1 MPEEKANLSKQ
12 PAPEKKPDAAK
23 LPNAPPKTEKPPD
36 NTDSMKPASAAESRK
51 PEDKTGA
58 VKPPPAEVKKADASG
73 KDSRKDTVPTGDVK
87 KPEASV
93 KSPPAPAEAKKPDA
107 PANTPGKVS
116 GKDTAPVSSAEKPG
130 AAAKPPEKPAAKVI
144 PEDSPKKPDGKTDAV
159 IPPASAEAKKPDA
172 PANAPGKVSSKDTAP
187 VSGAETPGMTAK
199 PLEKPA
205 EKVIPENGPKKPDGK
220 TGATIPPAPA
230 EAKKTDAPANT
241 PGKVSGKDTAPV
253 SSAEKP
259 GMTAKPPEKPAEKV
273 IPENAPKK
281 PEGKTGAAIPPASAE
296 AKKPDAPASIPGK
309 DTAPVSSAE
318 KPGAAIKPPAKAADE
333 KKPPLNKPVT
343 PPAQKA
349 EPSAKIMLGG
359 KLHDPITPPKA
370 ADPPKESGEQKGVRV
385 TQIFEDRLDY
395 PDEKALNSLPI
406 PKEGEGFSMR
416 LHPAYF
422 YQFLDHPFSVN
433 REVKDYIELYESI
446 RDNGI
451 NEPVKAR
458 PREKGGLELISGH
471 RRHDI
476 ASRLNYPV
484 PVIIA
489 QVDDDTARVEVVD
502 GNLHRMDIPTSEL
515 ARAAKMKMEALAR
528 KAGRRSKMEQLTSP
542 EPKKRTDQIV
552 AEDMG
557 ISRNQVNRLVK
568 INDLVPELKQ
578 QVDDKKLPFNTA
590 VELAYLKPDEQT
602 KVVDVMKK
610 EQIVPSMAQATA
622 LKEASRHADTMQKN
636 LPSLAPAH
644 KVDENKITS
653 IIKPKKAPE
662 LKVTFTGAELKDF
675 FPGEMPSVAEV
686 KRVVF
691 DALKIREEAYKRQA
705 KRQAA
710 KDAIKSPE
718 H

>member
-1 MPEEKANLSKQ
+1 MPEKTVNPSKQ
-12 PAPEKKPDAAK
+12 PEPEKKSDAAK
-23 LPNAPPKTEKPPD
+23 LPNAPPKQEKPPD
-36 NTDSMKPASAAESRK
+36 QA
-51 PEDKTGA
+51 A
-58 VKPPPAEVKKADASG
+58 VKTTA
-73 KDSRKDTVPTGDVK
+73 
-87 KPEASV
+87 
-93 KSPPAPAEAKKPDA
+93 PAPAAPEKAAEKPTPAQPKAAEHKSPLPTEKQKTAPVPAKLPEKVPDAQKRESKAPAKSPMPETAAAPKPSALAVPTDKGAAANTAPKLDEKKPDA
-107 PANTPGKVS
+107 K
-116 GKDTAPVSSAEKPG
+116 
-130 AAAKPPEKPAAKVI
+130 AAAAPIPDVKKSELPPKQ
-144 PEDSPKKPDGKTDAV
+144 T
-159 IPPASAEAKKPDA
+159 
-172 PANAPGKVSSKDTAP
+172 
-187 VSGAETPGMTAK
+187 
-199 PLEKPA
+199 
-205 EKVIPENGPKKPDGK
+205 
-220 TGATIPPAPA
+220 
-230 EAKKTDAPANT
+230 
-241 PGKVSGKDTAPV
+241 
-253 SSAEKP
+253 
-259 GMTAKPPEKPAEKV
+259 
-273 IPENAPKK
+273 
-281 PEGKTGAAIPPASAE
+281 
-296 AKKPDAPASIPGK
+296 
-309 DTAPVSSAE
+309 
-318 KPGAAIKPPAKAADE
+318 
-333 KKPPLNKPVT
+333 LNKPVSQ
-343 PPAQKA
+343 PAQKA

-359 KLHDPITPPKA
+359 KPHDPITPPKA
-370 ADPPKESGEQKGVRV
+370 ADPLHEPGESKGVRV

-395 PDEKALNSLPI
+395 PDEKALNNLPI

-422 YQFLDHPFSVN
+422 YQFLDHPFTVN

-476 ASRLNYPV
+476 AKRLNYPV

-528 KAGRRSKMEQLTSP
+528 KAGRRSKMEILTNP
-542 EPKKRTDQIV
+542 EPQKRTDQIV
-552 AEDMG
+552 ADEMG

-590 VELAYLKPDEQT
+590 VELAYMKPDEQD
-602 KVVDVMKK
+602 KVVEVMKK

-622 LKEASRHADTMQKN
+622 LKEASRHAETMQKN

-644 KVDENKITS
+644 KVDENKIAS
-653 IIKPKKAPE
+653 IIKPKKEPE
-662 LKVTFTGAELKDF
+662 LKVTFTGAELKAF
-675 FPGEMPSVAEV
+675 FPNETPSVAEV

-691 DALKIREEAYKRQA
+691 DALRIREEAYKRQA
-705 KRQAA
+705 KKQAA

>member
-36 NTDSMKPASAAESRK
+36 KTDSMKPASAAESRK
-51 PEDKTGA
+51 PEDKTSA
-58 VKPPPAEVKKADASG
+58 VKSPSAPAEAKKPDTPANDPGKVSGKDTTPMSSAEKPSMTAKPPERPAEKVIPENGPQKPEGKTGATIPPASTKVKKPDAPANAPGKVSGKDTAPVSSAEKPSAAAKPPEKPAEKLIPENGSQKPEEKTSAATPPASAEVKKPDTPANTPGKVSG
-73 KDSRKDTVPTGDVK
+73 KDTISVSGAEKPDTAAKPPEKPAEKVIPENGPK
-87 KPEASV
+87 KPEGKNGAAI
-93 KSPPAPAEAKKPDA
+93 PPAATEAKKPDA
-107 PANTPGKVS
+107 PANAPGKVS

-130 AAAKPPEKPAAKVI
+130 AAINPP
-144 PEDSPKKPDGKTDAV
+144 T
-159 IPPASAEAKKPDA
+159 
-172 PANAPGKVSSKDTAP
+172 
-187 VSGAETPGMTAK
+187 
-199 PLEKPA
+199 
-205 EKVIPENGPKKPDGK
+205 
-220 TGATIPPAPA
+220 
-230 EAKKTDAPANT
+230 
-241 PGKVSGKDTAPV
+241 
-253 SSAEKP
+253 
-259 GMTAKPPEKPAEKV
+259 
-273 IPENAPKK
+273 
-281 PEGKTGAAIPPASAE
+281 
-296 AKKPDAPASIPGK
+296 
-309 DTAPVSSAE
+309 
-318 KPGAAIKPPAKAADE
+318 KAADE
-333 KKPPLNKPVT
+333 KTPTLNKPVS
-343 PPAQKA
+343 PPAQKM

-370 ADPPKESGEQKGVRV
+370 ADPPKGLGEQKGVRV

>member
-36 NTDSMKPASAAESRK
+36 KTDSMKPASAAESRK
-51 PEDKTGA
+51 PEDKTSA
-58 VKPPPAEVKKADASG
+58 
-73 KDSRKDTVPTGDVK
+73 
-87 KPEASV
+87 V
-93 KSPPAPAEAKKPDA
+93 KSPSAPAEAKKPDTPA
-107 PANTPGKVS
+107 NDPGKVSGKDTTPVSSAEKPSMRAKPPERPAEKVIPENGPQKPEGKTGATIPPASTEVKKPDTPANTPGKVS
-116 GKDTAPVSSAEKPG
+116 GKDTAPVSSAEKPS
-130 AAAKPPEKPAAKVI
+130 AAAKPPEKPAEKLI
-144 PEDSPKKPDGKTDAV
+144 PENGSQKPEEKTSAAT
-159 IPPASAEAKKPDA
+159 PPASAEVKKPD
-172 PANAPGKVSSKDTAP
+172 T
-187 VSGAETPGMTAK
+187 
-199 PLEKPA
+199 
-205 EKVIPENGPKKPDGK
+205 
-220 TGATIPPAPA
+220 
-230 EAKKTDAPANT
+230 PANT
-241 PGKVSGKDTAPV
+241 PGKVSGKDTISV
-253 SSAEKP
+253 SGAEKP
-259 GMTAKPPEKPAEKV
+259 DTAVKPPEKPAEKV
-273 IPENAPKK
+273 IPENDPKK

-296 AKKPDAPASIPGK
+296 AKKPDAPANTPGKVIGK
-309 DTAPVSSAE
+309 DTAPVSGAE

-370 ADPPKESGEQKGVRV
+370 ADPPKEPGEQKGVRV

-395 PDEKALNSLPI
+395 PDEQALNSLPI

-662 LKVTFTGAELKDF
+662 LKVTFTSAELKDF

>member
-1 MPEEKANLSKQ
+1 MPEEKATLSKQ

-36 NTDSMKPASAAESRK
+36 KNDGIKPASAAEPQK
-51 PEDKTGA
+51 PEDKSGT
-58 VKPPPAEVKKADASG
+58 PPPAEVKKADASG

-107 PANTPGKVS
+107 PTDIPGKVS
-116 GKDTAPVSSAEKPG
+116 GKEAAPVSSTEKPG
-130 AAAKPPEKPAAKVI
+130 AAAKPLEKPAAKVI
-144 PEDSPKKPDGKTDAV
+144 PEDSSKKPEGKTDAA
-159 IPPASAEAKKPDA
+159 IPPAATEAKKPATPANTPGKIGGKDTAPVSNAEKPGAAAKPLEKPAAKVIPEDSSKKPEGKTDAAIPPAATEAKKPDA
-172 PANAPGKVSSKDTAP
+172 PANAPGKVS
-187 VSGAETPGMTAK
+187 
-199 PLEKPA
+199 
-205 EKVIPENGPKKPDGK
+205 
-220 TGATIPPAPA
+220 
-230 EAKKTDAPANT
+230 
-241 PGKVSGKDTAPV
+241 GKDTAPA
-253 SSAEKP
+253 SGAEKS
-259 GMTAKPPEKPAEKV
+259 
-273 IPENAPKK
+273 
-281 PEGKTGAAIPPASAE
+281 GAA
-296 AKKPDAPASIPGK
+296 
-309 DTAPVSSAE
+309 V
-318 KPGAAIKPPAKAADE
+318 KPPAKAADE
-333 KKPPLNKPVT
+333 KKPPLNKPVP
-343 PPAQKA
+343 PPAQKT

-370 ADPPKESGEQKGVRV
+370 ADPPKGLGEQKGVRV

-542 EPKKRTDQIV
+542 ELKKRTDQIV

>member
-1 MPEEKANLSKQ
+1 MPEEKATLSKQ
-12 PAPEKKPDAAK
+12 PALEKKPDAAK
-23 LPNAPPKTEKPPD
+23 LPNAPPKTEKTPDHAASEKAAPATAQKKTEAPVKPPETPGKELPTTAKSPEKAVVGKAEPAADIKKPDIAAKPPD
-36 NTDSMKPASAAESRK
+36 KPKGDKAAALPGAKGSEVPAKTPDKGNATKTTSPPAKAAEKSAIEKVSATPDPQKADTPQK
-51 PEDKTGA
+51 PQAQSEAAKIVPMPEPQKQDAA
-58 VKPPPAEVKKADASG
+58 VKPPTKEVGSKAEPAV
-73 KDSRKDTVPTGDVK
+73 DSK
-87 KPEASV
+87 KPITPAKPPDKPIVE
-93 KSPPAPAEAKKPDA
+93 KPAPAIDQKKPDA
-107 PANTPGKVS
+107 PALPT
-116 GKDTAPVSSAEKPG
+116 
-130 AAAKPPEKPAAKVI
+130 
-144 PEDSPKKPDGKTDAV
+144 
-159 IPPASAEAKKPDA
+159 
-172 PANAPGKVSSKDTAP
+172 
-187 VSGAETPGMTAK
+187 
-199 PLEKPA
+199 
-205 EKVIPENGPKKPDGK
+205 
-220 TGATIPPAPA
+220 
-230 EAKKTDAPANT
+230 
-241 PGKVSGKDTAPV
+241 
-253 SSAEKP
+253 
-259 GMTAKPPEKPAEKV
+259 
-273 IPENAPKK
+273 
-281 PEGKTGAAIPPASAE
+281 
-296 AKKPDAPASIPGK
+296 
-309 DTAPVSSAE
+309 
-318 KPGAAIKPPAKAADE
+318 
-333 KKPPLNKPVT
+333 LNKTVPS
-343 PPAQKA
+343 PAQKA

-359 KLHDPITPPKA
+359 KPHDPITPPKA
-370 ADPPKESGEQKGVRV
+370 ADPPKEPGEYKGVRV

-691 DALKIREEAYKRQA
+691 DALKIREEAYRRQA

>member
-23 LPNAPPKTEKPPD
+23 LSNAPPKTEKPPD
-36 NTDSMKPASAAESRK
+36 KTDSMKPASAAESRK

-187 VSGAETPGMTAK
+187 VSGAEKTGAVAK
-199 PLEKPA
+199 PPEKPA
-205 EKVIPENGPKKPDGK
+205 AKVIPENGSKKPEGK
-220 TGATIPPAPA
+220 AGATIPPAPA

-259 GMTAKPPEKPAEKV
+259 GMTAKPPEKPAAKV
-273 IPENAPKK
+273 IPENGPKK
-281 PEGKTGAAIPPASAE
+281 PEEKNSAAIPPASAE
-296 AKKPDAPASIPGK
+296 AKKPEAPANIPGK

-333 KKPPLNKPVT
+333 KKPLLNKPVL

-370 ADPPKESGEQKGVRV
+370 ADPPKEPSEQKGVRV

>member
-1 MPEEKANLSKQ
+1 MPEEKTKLGNQ
-12 PAPEKKPDAAK
+12 TAPDTKSDAAK
-23 LPNAPPKTEKPPD
+23 LPNAPPKTEKTPDHAASEKAAPATAQKKTEAPVKPPETPGKELPTTAKSPEKAVVGKAEPAADIKKPDIAAKPPD
-36 NTDSMKPASAAESRK
+36 KHKGDKAAALPGAKGSEVPAKTPDKGNATKTTSPPAKAAEKSAIEKVSATPDPQKADTPQK
-51 PEDKTGA
+51 PQAQSEAAKIAPMPEPQKQDAA
-58 VKPPPAEVKKADASG
+58 VKPPTKEVGSKAEPAV
-73 KDSRKDTVPTGDVK
+73 DSK
-87 KPEASV
+87 KPITPAKPPDKPIVE
-93 KSPPAPAEAKKPDA
+93 KPAPAIDQKKPDA
-107 PANTPGKVS
+107 PALPT
-116 GKDTAPVSSAEKPG
+116 
-130 AAAKPPEKPAAKVI
+130 
-144 PEDSPKKPDGKTDAV
+144 
-159 IPPASAEAKKPDA
+159 
-172 PANAPGKVSSKDTAP
+172 
-187 VSGAETPGMTAK
+187 
-199 PLEKPA
+199 
-205 EKVIPENGPKKPDGK
+205 
-220 TGATIPPAPA
+220 
-230 EAKKTDAPANT
+230 
-241 PGKVSGKDTAPV
+241 
-253 SSAEKP
+253 
-259 GMTAKPPEKPAEKV
+259 
-273 IPENAPKK
+273 
-281 PEGKTGAAIPPASAE
+281 
-296 AKKPDAPASIPGK
+296 
-309 DTAPVSSAE
+309 
-318 KPGAAIKPPAKAADE
+318 
-333 KKPPLNKPVT
+333 LNKTVPS
-343 PPAQKA
+343 PAQKA

-359 KLHDPITPPKA
+359 KPHDPITPPKA
-370 ADPPKESGEQKGVRV
+370 AGPPKGLGEQKGVRV

-489 QVDDDTARVEVVD
+489 QVDDDTARAEVVD

-622 LKEASRHADTMQKN
+622 LKEASRHADTMQKS

-662 LKVTFTGAELKDF
+662 LKVTFTGVELKDF

>member
-1 MPEEKANLSKQ
+1 MPEEKTKLGNQ
-12 PAPEKKPDAAK
+12 TAPEKKSDAAK

-36 NTDSMKPASAAESRK
+36 KNDGIKPASAAEPQK
-51 PEDKTGA
+51 PEDKSST
-58 VKPPPAEVKKADASG
+58 PPPAEVKKTDASG

-107 PANTPGKVS
+107 PTDIPGKVSGKEAAPVSSTEKPGAAAKPPERPAEKVIPENGPQKPEGKTGATIPPASTEVKKPDTPANTPDKVSGKDTAPVSSAEKPSAAAKPPEKPAEKLIPENGSQKPEEKTSAATPPASAEVKKPDTPANTPGKVS

-130 AAAKPPEKPAAKVI
+130 AA
-144 PEDSPKKPDGKTDAV
+144 
-159 IPPASAEAKKPDA
+159 
-172 PANAPGKVSSKDTAP
+172 
-187 VSGAETPGMTAK
+187 
-199 PLEKPA
+199 
-205 EKVIPENGPKKPDGK
+205 
-220 TGATIPPAPA
+220 
-230 EAKKTDAPANT
+230 
-241 PGKVSGKDTAPV
+241 
-253 SSAEKP
+253 
-259 GMTAKPPEKPAEKV
+259 
-273 IPENAPKK
+273 
-281 PEGKTGAAIPPASAE
+281 
-296 AKKPDAPASIPGK
+296 
-309 DTAPVSSAE
+309 
-318 KPGAAIKPPAKAADE
+318 IKPPTKAADE
-333 KKPPLNKPVT
+333 KTPTLNKPVS
-343 PPAQKA
+343 PPAQKM

-359 KLHDPITPPKA
+359 KPHDPITPPKA
-370 ADPPKESGEQKGVRV
+370 ADPPKGLGEQKGVRV

-653 IIKPKKAPE
+653 IIKPKKALE

>member
-1 MPEEKANLSKQ
+1 M
-12 PAPEKKPDAAK
+12 
-23 LPNAPPKTEKPPD
+23 
-36 NTDSMKPASAAESRK
+36 
-51 PEDKTGA
+51 
-58 VKPPPAEVKKADASG
+58 
-73 KDSRKDTVPTGDVK
+73 
-87 KPEASV
+87 
-93 KSPPAPAEAKKPDA
+93 
-107 PANTPGKVS
+107 
-116 GKDTAPVSSAEKPG
+116 SSAEKPG

-144 PEDSPKKPDGKTDAV
+144 PEDSPKKPDGKT
-159 IPPASAEAKKPDA
+159 
-172 PANAPGKVSSKDTAP
+172 
-187 VSGAETPGMTAK
+187 
-199 PLEKPA
+199 
-205 EKVIPENGPKKPDGK
+205 
-220 TGATIPPAPA
+220 GATIPP
-230 EAKKTDAPANT
+230 TS
-241 PGKVSGKDTAPV
+241 V
-253 SSAEKP
+253 
-259 GMTAKPPEKPAEKV
+259 
-273 IPENAPKK
+273 
-281 PEGKTGAAIPPASAE
+281 E

-309 DTAPVSSAE
+309 DTAPVSSTE
-318 KPGAAIKPPAKAADE
+318 KPGAEIKPPAKAADE
-333 KKPPLNKPVT
+333 KKPTLNKPVP

-370 ADPPKESGEQKGVRV
+370 ADPPKEPGEQKGVRV

-662 LKVTFTGAELKDF
+662 LKVTFTGTELKDF

>member
-1 MPEEKANLSKQ
+1 MPEEKTKLGNQ
-12 PAPEKKPDAAK
+12 TAPEKKSDAAK

-36 NTDSMKPASAAESRK
+36 KNDGIKPASAAEPQK
-51 PEDKTGA
+51 PEDKSST
-58 VKPPPAEVKKADASG
+58 PPPAEVKKTDASG

-93 KSPPAPAEAKKPDA
+93 KSPPAPAEAKKPA
-107 PANTPGKVS
+107 TPANTPGKIG
-116 GKDTAPVSSAEKPG
+116 GKDTAPVSNAEKPG
-130 AAAKPPEKPAAKVI
+130 AAAKPLEKPAAKVI
-144 PEDSPKKPDGKTDAV
+144 PEDSSKKPEGKNGAT
-159 IPPASAEAKKPDA
+159 IPPAATEARKPDA
-172 PANAPGKVSSKDTAP
+172 PTDISGKVSGNDTAP
-187 VSGAETPGMTAK
+187 VSGAEK
-199 PLEKPA
+199 S
-205 EKVIPENGPKKPDGK
+205 
-220 TGATIPPAPA
+220 GAA
-230 EAKKTDAPANT
+230 
-241 PGKVSGKDTAPV
+241 V
-253 SSAEKP
+253 
-259 GMTAKPPEKPAEKV
+259 KPP
-273 IPENAPKK
+273 
-281 PEGKTGAAIPPASAE
+281 T
-296 AKKPDAPASIPGK
+296 
-309 DTAPVSSAE
+309 
-318 KPGAAIKPPAKAADE
+318 KAADE
-333 KKPPLNKPVT
+333 KTPTLNKPVS
-343 PPAQKA
+343 PPAQKM

-370 ADPPKESGEQKGVRV
+370 ADPPKGLGEQKGVRV

-422 YQFLDHPFSVN
+422 YQFLDHPFPVN

-662 LKVTFTGAELKDF
+662 LKVTFTGTELKDF
-675 FPGEMPSVAEV
+675 FPDEMPSVAEV

>member
-1 MPEEKANLSKQ
+1 MPEEKATLSKQ

-23 LPNAPPKTEKPPD
+23 LPNAPPKTEKTPDHAASEKAAPATAQKKTEAPVKPPETPGKELPTTAKSPEKAVVGKAEPAADIKKPDIAAKPPD
-36 NTDSMKPASAAESRK
+36 KPKGDNAAALPGAKGSEVAAKTPDKGNATKTTSPPAKAAEKSAIEKVSATPDPQKADTPQK
-51 PEDKTGA
+51 PQAQSEAAKIAPMPEPQKQDAA
-58 VKPPPAEVKKADASG
+58 VKPPTKEVGSKAEPAV
-73 KDSRKDTVPTGDVK
+73 DSK
-87 KPEASV
+87 KPITPAKPPDKPIVE
-93 KSPPAPAEAKKPDA
+93 KPAPAIDQKKPDA
-107 PANTPGKVS
+107 PALPT
-116 GKDTAPVSSAEKPG
+116 
-130 AAAKPPEKPAAKVI
+130 
-144 PEDSPKKPDGKTDAV
+144 
-159 IPPASAEAKKPDA
+159 
-172 PANAPGKVSSKDTAP
+172 
-187 VSGAETPGMTAK
+187 
-199 PLEKPA
+199 
-205 EKVIPENGPKKPDGK
+205 
-220 TGATIPPAPA
+220 
-230 EAKKTDAPANT
+230 
-241 PGKVSGKDTAPV
+241 
-253 SSAEKP
+253 
-259 GMTAKPPEKPAEKV
+259 
-273 IPENAPKK
+273 
-281 PEGKTGAAIPPASAE
+281 
-296 AKKPDAPASIPGK
+296 
-309 DTAPVSSAE
+309 
-318 KPGAAIKPPAKAADE
+318 
-333 KKPPLNKPVT
+333 LNKTVPS
-343 PPAQKA
+343 PAQKA

-359 KLHDPITPPKA
+359 KPHDPITPPKA
-370 ADPPKESGEQKGVRV
+370 AGPPKGLGEQKGVRV

-662 LKVTFTGAELKDF
+662 LKVTFTGTELKDF

>member
-1 MPEEKANLSKQ
+1 MPEEKATLSKQ
-12 PAPEKKPDAAK
+12 PAPEKKPDATK

-36 NTDSMKPASAAESRK
+36 KNDGIKPASAAESRK

-93 KSPPAPAEAKKPDA
+93 KSPPAPAEAKKPNA
-107 PANTPGKVS
+107 PANAPGRIG
-116 GKDTAPVSSAEKPG
+116 GKDTAPVSNAEKSG
-130 AAAKPPEKPAAKVI
+130 AAAKPPENPAAKVI
-144 PEDSPKKPDGKTDAV
+144 PENGHKKPEGK
-159 IPPASAEAKKPDA
+159 
-172 PANAPGKVSSKDTAP
+172 N
-187 VSGAETPGMTAK
+187 
-199 PLEKPA
+199 
-205 EKVIPENGPKKPDGK
+205 
-220 TGATIPPAPA
+220 GATIPPTSV
-230 EAKKTDAPANT
+230 EVKK
-241 PGKVSGKDTAPV
+241 S
-253 SSAEKP
+253 
-259 GMTAKPPEKPAEKV
+259 
-273 IPENAPKK
+273 
-281 PEGKTGAAIPPASAE
+281 
-296 AKKPDAPASIPGK
+296 DAPASIPGK

-318 KPGAAIKPPAKAADE
+318 KPGAAIKPPTKAADE
-333 KKPPLNKPVT
+333 KTPTLNNPVS
-343 PPAQKA
+343 PPAQKM

-359 KLHDPITPPKA
+359 KPHDPITPPKA
-370 ADPPKESGEQKGVRV
+370 ADPPKGLGEQKGVRV

-653 IIKPKKAPE
+653 IIRPKKAPE

>member
-1 MPEEKANLSKQ
+1 MPEEKTKLGNQ
-12 PAPEKKPDAAK
+12 TAPEKKSDAAK

-36 NTDSMKPASAAESRK
+36 KNDGIKPASAAEPQK
-51 PEDKTGA
+51 PEDKSST
-58 VKPPPAEVKKADASG
+58 PPPAEVKKTDASG
-73 KDSRKDTVPTGDVK
+73 KDSRKDTVPTSDVK

-107 PANTPGKVS
+107 PTDIPGKVSGKEAAPVSSTEKPGAAAKPPERPAEKVIPENGPQKPEGKTGATIPPASTEVKKPDTPANTPDKVSGKDTAPVSSAEKPSAAAKPPEKPAEKLIPENGSQKPEEKTSAATPPASAEVKKPDTPANTPGKVS

-130 AAAKPPEKPAAKVI
+130 AA
-144 PEDSPKKPDGKTDAV
+144 
-159 IPPASAEAKKPDA
+159 
-172 PANAPGKVSSKDTAP
+172 
-187 VSGAETPGMTAK
+187 
-199 PLEKPA
+199 
-205 EKVIPENGPKKPDGK
+205 
-220 TGATIPPAPA
+220 
-230 EAKKTDAPANT
+230 
-241 PGKVSGKDTAPV
+241 
-253 SSAEKP
+253 
-259 GMTAKPPEKPAEKV
+259 
-273 IPENAPKK
+273 
-281 PEGKTGAAIPPASAE
+281 
-296 AKKPDAPASIPGK
+296 
-309 DTAPVSSAE
+309 
-318 KPGAAIKPPAKAADE
+318 IKPPTKAADE
-333 KKPPLNKPVT
+333 KTPTLNKPVS
-343 PPAQKA
+343 PPAQKM

-359 KLHDPITPPKA
+359 KPHDPITPPKA
-370 ADPPKESGEQKGVRV
+370 ADPPKGLGEQKGVRV

>member
-1 MPEEKANLSKQ
+1 MSEEKAKLSKQ
-12 PAPEKKPDAAK
+12 SVPEKKSDAAK

-36 NTDSMKPASAAESRK
+36 KTGSTISVSSVESRK
-51 PEDKTGA
+51 PEDKNGA
-58 VKPPPAEVKKADASG
+58 VKLSPAEVKKADAPG
-73 KDSRKDTVPTGDVK
+73 TGKHKDSASASNAK
-87 KPEASV
+87 KPDTSIKAPAMSPDPKKPDAKTDAATPPASV
-93 KSPPAPAEAKKPDA
+93 ETKKTDTPANTPDKIGGKNAASVSNAEKSPAPVKSSETPAEKAASENDPKKPDSKIGTVILPTSADAKKPDA
-107 PANTPGKVS
+107 PANT
-116 GKDTAPVSSAEKPG
+116 
-130 AAAKPPEKPAAKVI
+130 
-144 PEDSPKKPDGKTDAV
+144 
-159 IPPASAEAKKPDA
+159 
-172 PANAPGKVSSKDTAP
+172 
-187 VSGAETPGMTAK
+187 
-199 PLEKPA
+199 
-205 EKVIPENGPKKPDGK
+205 
-220 TGATIPPAPA
+220 
-230 EAKKTDAPANT
+230 
-241 PGKVSGKDTAPV
+241 
-253 SSAEKP
+253 
-259 GMTAKPPEKPAEKV
+259 
-273 IPENAPKK
+273 
-281 PEGKTGAAIPPASAE
+281 
-296 AKKPDAPASIPGK
+296 PGK

-318 KPGAAIKPPAKAADE
+318 KPGAAVKPPTKAADE
-333 KKPPLNKPVT
+333 KTPTLNKPV
-343 PPAQKA
+343 PPSAQKM

-359 KLHDPITPPKA
+359 KPHDPITPPKA

-385 TQIFEDRLDY
+385 TEIFEDRLDY

-653 IIKPKKAPE
+653 IIKPKKEPE

-675 FPGEMPSVAEV
+675 FPGETPSVAEV

-691 DALKIREEAYKRQA
+691 DALRIREEAYKRQA

>member
-12 PAPEKKPDAAK
+12 PASEKKPDAAK

-36 NTDSMKPASAAESRK
+36 KNDGIKPASAAESKK
-51 PEDKTGA
+51 PEDKTSA

-87 KPEASV
+87 KPESSV
-93 KSPPAPAEAKKPDA
+93 KSPPVPAEAKKPDT
-107 PANTPGKVS
+107 PANAPDKVS
-116 GKDTAPVSSAEKPG
+116 VKDTAPVSSAEKPS
-130 AAAKPPEKPAAKVI
+130 AAI
-144 PEDSPKKPDGKTDAV
+144 
-159 IPPASAEAKKPDA
+159 
-172 PANAPGKVSSKDTAP
+172 
-187 VSGAETPGMTAK
+187 
-199 PLEKPA
+199 
-205 EKVIPENGPKKPDGK
+205 
-220 TGATIPPAPA
+220 
-230 EAKKTDAPANT
+230 
-241 PGKVSGKDTAPV
+241 
-253 SSAEKP
+253 
-259 GMTAKPPEKPAEKV
+259 KPPEKPAEKV
-273 IPENAPKK
+273 IPENDPKK
-281 PEGKTGAAIPPASAE
+281 PEGKNGA
-296 AKKPDAPASIPGK
+296 
-309 DTAPVSSAE
+309 TA
-318 KPGAAIKPPAKAADE
+318 KPPAKAADE

-343 PPAQKA
+343 PPAQKM

-359 KLHDPITPPKA
+359 KPHDPITPPKA
-370 ADPPKESGEQKGVRV
+370 ADPPKEPGEQKGVRV

>member
-1 MPEEKANLSKQ
+1 MEKDFDIEIQDSHDENEAHVQLPMNFLAFGEIEPDDVKVYIKQ
-12 PAPEKKPDAAK
+12 DVYRALEKYALVDVEHERGTILLGDYCEDLGKIHVVISNYIEARY
-23 LPNAPPKTEKPPD
+23 
-36 NTDSMKPASAAESRK
+36 TDASASTLTFTHETWDYVYKEQGAKYPDKKIVGWQHTHPSYGMTTK
-51 PEDKTGA
+51 PL
-58 VKPPPAEVKKADASG
+58 
-73 KDSRKDTVPTGDVK
+73 
-87 KPEASV
+87 
-93 KSPPAPAEAKKPDA
+93 
-107 PANTPGKVS
+107 
-116 GKDTAPVSSAEKPG
+116 
-130 AAAKPPEKPAAKVI
+130 EKPAAKVI
-144 PEDSPKKPDGKTDAV
+144 PEDSHKKPEGK
-159 IPPASAEAKKPDA
+159 
-172 PANAPGKVSSKDTAP
+172 N
-187 VSGAETPGMTAK
+187 
-199 PLEKPA
+199 
-205 EKVIPENGPKKPDGK
+205 
-220 TGATIPPAPA
+220 GATIPP
-230 EAKKTDAPANT
+230 TS
-241 PGKVSGKDTAPV
+241 V
-253 SSAEKP
+253 
-259 GMTAKPPEKPAEKV
+259 
-273 IPENAPKK
+273 
-281 PEGKTGAAIPPASAE
+281 E

-309 DTAPVSSAE
+309 DTAPVSSTE

-333 KKPPLNKPVT
+333 KKPTLNKPV
-343 PPAQKA
+343 PPAQKM

-359 KLHDPITPPKA
+359 KPHDPITPPKA
-370 ADPPKESGEQKGVRV
+370 TDPPKEPGEQKGVRV

>member
-36 NTDSMKPASAAESRK
+36 KTDSMKPASAAESRK
-51 PEDKTGA
+51 PEDKTSA
-58 VKPPPAEVKKADASG
+58 
-73 KDSRKDTVPTGDVK
+73 
-87 KPEASV
+87 V
-93 KSPPAPAEAKKPDA
+93 KSPSAPAEAKKPDTPA
-107 PANTPGKVS
+107 NDPGKVSGKDTTPVSSAEKPSMTAKPPERPAEKVIPENGPQKPEGKTGATIPLASTEVKKPDTPANTPGKVS
-116 GKDTAPVSSAEKPG
+116 GKDTIS
-130 AAAKPPEKPAAKVI
+130 
-144 PEDSPKKPDGKTDAV
+144 
-159 IPPASAEAKKPDA
+159 
-172 PANAPGKVSSKDTAP
+172 
-187 VSGAETPGMTAK
+187 VSGAE
-199 PLEKPA
+199 
-205 EKVIPENGPKKPDGK
+205 KPD
-220 TGATIPPAPA
+220 
-230 EAKKTDAPANT
+230 
-241 PGKVSGKDTAPV
+241 TA
-253 SSAEKP
+253 
-259 GMTAKPPEKPAEKV
+259 AKPPEKPAEKV
-273 IPENAPKK
+273 IPENDPKK

-296 AKKPDAPASIPGK
+296 AKKPDAPANTPGKVSGK
-309 DTAPVSSAE
+309 DTAPVSGAE

-333 KKPPLNKPVT
+333 KKPPLNKPVP
-343 PPAQKA
+343 PPAQKT
-349 EPSAKIMLGG
+349 EPSAKIMLDG

-370 ADPPKESGEQKGVRV
+370 ADPPKEPGEQKGVRV

-395 PDEKALNSLPI
+395 PDEQALNSLPI

-484 PVIIA
+484 SVIIA

-662 LKVTFTGAELKDF
+662 LKVTFTGTELKDF

>member
-1 MPEEKANLSKQ
+1 MLEEKATLSKQ

-36 NTDSMKPASAAESRK
+36 KNDGIKPASAAETKK
-51 PEDKTGA
+51 PEDKTGT
-58 VKPPPAEVKKADASG
+58 VKPPPAEVGKADASG
-73 KDSRKDTVPTGDVK
+73 KDRRKTTVPTGDVK
-87 KPEASV
+87 KPDAPV
-93 KSPPAPAEAKKPDA
+93 KSPSAPAEAKKPDA
-107 PANTPGKVS
+107 SANT
-116 GKDTAPVSSAEKPG
+116 
-130 AAAKPPEKPAAKVI
+130 
-144 PEDSPKKPDGKTDAV
+144 
-159 IPPASAEAKKPDA
+159 
-172 PANAPGKVSSKDTAP
+172 
-187 VSGAETPGMTAK
+187 
-199 PLEKPA
+199 
-205 EKVIPENGPKKPDGK
+205 
-220 TGATIPPAPA
+220 
-230 EAKKTDAPANT
+230 
-241 PGKVSGKDTAPV
+241 
-253 SSAEKP
+253 
-259 GMTAKPPEKPAEKV
+259 
-273 IPENAPKK
+273 
-281 PEGKTGAAIPPASAE
+281 
-296 AKKPDAPASIPGK
+296 PGK

-318 KPGAAIKPPAKAADE
+318 KPGAAVKLPEQPATKAIPENAPQKPDAKTAAAIPPASVETKKTDAPANTPDKIGGKNSASISNAEKSPIPVKPSETPAAKAASENDPKKPDSKIGTVIPPTSVETKKPVAPANIPDKVSSKGTASVSSPEKPSAAVKLPTKTADE
-333 KKPPLNKPVT
+333 KTPTLNKPV
-343 PPAQKA
+343 PPSVQKA

-370 ADPPKESGEQKGVRV
+370 ADPPRESSEQKGVRV

-644 KVDENKITS
+644 KVDESKITS

>member
-1 MPEEKANLSKQ
+1 MPEEKATLSKQ

-36 NTDSMKPASAAESRK
+36 KNDGIKPASAAEPQK
-51 PEDKTGA
+51 PEDKSGT
-58 VKPPPAEVKKADASG
+58 PPPAEVKKADASS

-107 PANTPGKVS
+107 PANIPGKVS
-116 GKDTAPVSSAEKPG
+116 SKDTASVSGAEKPDMTTKPPEKP
-130 AAAKPPEKPAAKVI
+130 AAKIIPEDSSKKPEGKTDAVIPPAATEAKKPDTPANIPGKVSSKDTASVSGAEKPDMTTKPLEKPAAKVI
-144 PEDSPKKPDGKTDAV
+144 PEDGSKKPEGK
-159 IPPASAEAKKPDA
+159 
-172 PANAPGKVSSKDTAP
+172 N
-187 VSGAETPGMTAK
+187 
-199 PLEKPA
+199 
-205 EKVIPENGPKKPDGK
+205 
-220 TGATIPPAPA
+220 GATIPPTSV
-230 EAKKTDAPANT
+230 E
-241 PGKVSGKDTAPV
+241 V
-253 SSAEKP
+253 
-259 GMTAKPPEKPAEKV
+259 
-273 IPENAPKK
+273 
-281 PEGKTGAAIPPASAE
+281 
-296 AKKPDAPASIPGK
+296 KKPDAPASIPGK
-309 DTAPVSSAE
+309 DTAPVRSAE
-318 KPGAAIKPPAKAADE
+318 KPNAAIKPPAKAADE
-333 KKPPLNKPVT
+333 KKPLLNKPVP
-343 PPAQKA
+343 PPAQKT

-370 ADPPKESGEQKGVRV
+370 ADPPKGLGEQKGVRV

>member
-1 MPEEKANLSKQ
+1 MPDKTANPSKQ
-12 PAPEKKPDAAK
+12 PEPEKNSDAAK
-23 LPNAPPKTEKPPD
+23 LPNAPPKQEKPQKKPPD
-36 NTDSMKPASAAESRK
+36 QTASANAAPAPAGKKPSADKAASKQPIPAPEGKPPAGKAAAAPIADEKAAEATASAQPKAAEHKSLPAEKQKKAPAPAKLPEKAPDTQKAESKAPVKLPVPEAAAAQKPNASAA
-51 PEDKTGA
+51 PADKGA
-58 VKPPPAEVKKADASG
+58 DTKA
-73 KDSRKDTVPTGDVK
+73 
-87 KPEASV
+87 
-93 KSPPAPAEAKKPDA
+93 
-107 PANTPGKVS
+107 
-116 GKDTAPVSSAEKPG
+116 
-130 AAAKPPEKPAAKVI
+130 
-144 PEDSPKKPDGKTDAV
+144 
-159 IPPASAEAKKPDA
+159 
-172 PANAPGKVSSKDTAP
+172 
-187 VSGAETPGMTAK
+187 
-199 PLEKPA
+199 
-205 EKVIPENGPKKPDGK
+205 
-220 TGATIPPAPA
+220 
-230 EAKKTDAPANT
+230 
-241 PGKVSGKDTAPV
+241 
-253 SSAEKP
+253 
-259 GMTAKPPEKPAEKV
+259 
-273 IPENAPKK
+273 APK
-281 PEGKTGAAIPPASAE
+281 P
-296 AKKPDAPASIPGK
+296 
-309 DTAPVSSAE
+309 
-318 KPGAAIKPPAKAADE
+318 DE
-333 KKPPLNKPVT
+333 KKPDTKAAAAPIAETKKAETPLKPT
-343 PPAQKA
+343 LNRPAPPPARKA

-370 ADPPKESGEQKGVRV
+370 ADPLHDPGESKGVRV

-458 PREKGGLELISGH
+458 PRAKGGLELISGH

-476 ASRLNYPV
+476 AKRLNYPV

-515 ARAAKMKMEALAR
+515 ARAAKMKMDALAR
-528 KAGRRSKMEQLTSP
+528 KAGRRSKMEILANP
-542 EPKKRTDQIV
+542 EPQKRTDQIV
-552 AEDMG
+552 ADEMG

-590 VELAYLKPDEQT
+590 VELAYMKPDEQD
-602 KVVDVMKK
+602 KVVEVMKK

-622 LKEASRHADTMQKN
+622 LKEASRHADALQKN
-636 LPSLAPAH
+636 LPALAATH
-644 KVDENKITS
+644 KIDEIKIAS
-653 IIKPKKAPE
+653 IIKPKKEPE
-662 LKVTFTGAELKDF
+662 LKVTFTGAELKAF
-675 FPGEMPSVAEV
+675 FPNETPSVAEV

-691 DALKIREEAYKRQA
+691 EALRIREEAYKRQA
-705 KRQAA
+705 KKQAA

>member
-1 MPEEKANLSKQ
+1 MPEEKTKLGNQ
-12 PAPEKKPDAAK
+12 TAPEKKSDAAK

-36 NTDSMKPASAAESRK
+36 KNDGIKPASAAEPQK
-51 PEDKTGA
+51 PEDKSST
-58 VKPPPAEVKKADASG
+58 PPPAEVKKTDASG

-93 KSPPAPAEAKKPDA
+93 KSPPAPAEVKKPDA
-107 PANTPGKVS
+107 PTDIPGKVS
-116 GKDTAPVSSAEKPG
+116 GKAAAPVNSAEKPG
-130 AAAKPPEKPAAKVI
+130 AAAKPPENPAAKVI
-144 PEDSPKKPDGKTDAV
+144 PEDSPKKPDGKTDAA

-220 TGATIPPAPA
+220 TGATIPL
-230 EAKKTDAPANT
+230 TS
-241 PGKVSGKDTAPV
+241 V
-253 SSAEKP
+253 
-259 GMTAKPPEKPAEKV
+259 
-273 IPENAPKK
+273 
-281 PEGKTGAAIPPASAE
+281 E
-296 AKKPDAPASIPGK
+296 AKKPDAPANIPGK
-309 DTAPVSSAE
+309 IGGKDAAPVSSAE
-318 KPGAAIKPPAKAADE
+318 KPGAEIKPPAKAADE
-333 KKPPLNKPVT
+333 KKLPLNKPVP
-343 PPAQKA
+343 PPAQKT

-370 ADPPKESGEQKGVRV
+370 ADPPKGLGEQKGVRV

-528 KAGRRSKMEQLTSP
+528 KAGRRSKMEQLTRP

-557 ISRNQVNRLVK
+557 ISLNQVNRLVK

-662 LKVTFTGAELKDF
+662 LKVTFTGTELKDF

>member
-1 MPEEKANLSKQ
+1 MPEEKATLSKQ

-36 NTDSMKPASAAESRK
+36 KNDGIKPASAAEPQK
-51 PEDKTGA
+51 PEDKSGT
-58 VKPPPAEVKKADASG
+58 PPPAEVKKADASG

-107 PANTPGKVS
+107 PANIPGKVS
-116 GKDTAPVSSAEKPG
+116 SKDTASVSGAEKPG
-130 AAAKPPEKPAAKVI
+130 AAAKPLEKPAAKVI
-144 PEDSPKKPDGKTDAV
+144 PEDSSKKPDGKTDAV
-159 IPPASAEAKKPDA
+159 IPPAATEAKKPDT
-172 PANAPGKVSSKDTAP
+172 PANIPGKVSSKDTAS
-187 VSGAETPGMTAK
+187 VSGAEKPDMTTK
-199 PLEKPA
+199 PPEKPA
-205 EKVIPENGPKKPDGK
+205 AKVIPENGHKKPEGK
-220 TGATIPPAPA
+220 NGATIPPTSV
-230 EAKKTDAPANT
+230 E
-241 PGKVSGKDTAPV
+241 V
-253 SSAEKP
+253 
-259 GMTAKPPEKPAEKV
+259 
-273 IPENAPKK
+273 
-281 PEGKTGAAIPPASAE
+281 
-296 AKKPDAPASIPGK
+296 KKPDAPASIPGK
-309 DTAPVSSAE
+309 DTAPVSGAE
-318 KPGAAIKPPAKAADE
+318 KSGAAVKSPTKAADE
-333 KKPPLNKPVT
+333 KKLPLNKPVP
-343 PPAQKA
+343 PPAQKT

-370 ADPPKESGEQKGVRV
+370 ADPPKGLGEQKGVRV

-662 LKVTFTGAELKDF
+662 LKVTFTGTELKDF

>member
-1 MPEEKANLSKQ
+1 MPEEKATLSKQ
-12 PAPEKKPDAAK
+12 PALEKKPDAAK
-23 LPNAPPKTEKPPD
+23 LPNAPPKTEKTPDHAASEKAAPATAQKKTEAPVKPSETPGKELPTTAKSPEKAVVGKAEPAADIKKPDIAAKPPD
-36 NTDSMKPASAAESRK
+36 KPKGDKAAALPGAKGSEVPAKTPDKGNATKTTSPPAKAAEKSAIEKVSATPDPQKADTPQK
-51 PEDKTGA
+51 PQAQSEAAKIVPMPEPQKQDAA
-58 VKPPPAEVKKADASG
+58 VKPPTKEVGSKAEPAV
-73 KDSRKDTVPTGDVK
+73 DSK
-87 KPEASV
+87 KPITPAKPPDKPIVE
-93 KSPPAPAEAKKPDA
+93 KPAPAIDQKKPDA
-107 PANTPGKVS
+107 PALPT
-116 GKDTAPVSSAEKPG
+116 
-130 AAAKPPEKPAAKVI
+130 
-144 PEDSPKKPDGKTDAV
+144 
-159 IPPASAEAKKPDA
+159 
-172 PANAPGKVSSKDTAP
+172 
-187 VSGAETPGMTAK
+187 
-199 PLEKPA
+199 
-205 EKVIPENGPKKPDGK
+205 
-220 TGATIPPAPA
+220 
-230 EAKKTDAPANT
+230 
-241 PGKVSGKDTAPV
+241 
-253 SSAEKP
+253 
-259 GMTAKPPEKPAEKV
+259 
-273 IPENAPKK
+273 
-281 PEGKTGAAIPPASAE
+281 
-296 AKKPDAPASIPGK
+296 
-309 DTAPVSSAE
+309 
-318 KPGAAIKPPAKAADE
+318 
-333 KKPPLNKPVT
+333 LNKTVPS
-343 PPAQKA
+343 PAQKA

-359 KLHDPITPPKA
+359 KPHDPITPPKA
-370 ADPPKESGEQKGVRV
+370 AGPPKGLGEQKGVRV

>member
-1 MPEEKANLSKQ
+1 MPEEKATLSKQ
-12 PAPEKKPDAAK
+12 PALEKKPDAAK

-36 NTDSMKPASAAESRK
+36 KNDGIKPASAAETKK
-51 PEDKTGA
+51 PEDKTGT
-58 VKPPPAEVKKADASG
+58 VKPPPAEVGKADASG
-73 KDSRKDTVPTGDVK
+73 KDSRKTTVPTGDVK
-87 KPEASV
+87 KPEAPV
-93 KSPPAPAEAKKPDA
+93 KSPSAPAEAKKPDA
-107 PANTPGKVS
+107 SANT
-116 GKDTAPVSSAEKPG
+116 
-130 AAAKPPEKPAAKVI
+130 
-144 PEDSPKKPDGKTDAV
+144 
-159 IPPASAEAKKPDA
+159 
-172 PANAPGKVSSKDTAP
+172 
-187 VSGAETPGMTAK
+187 
-199 PLEKPA
+199 
-205 EKVIPENGPKKPDGK
+205 
-220 TGATIPPAPA
+220 
-230 EAKKTDAPANT
+230 
-241 PGKVSGKDTAPV
+241 
-253 SSAEKP
+253 
-259 GMTAKPPEKPAEKV
+259 
-273 IPENAPKK
+273 
-281 PEGKTGAAIPPASAE
+281 
-296 AKKPDAPASIPGK
+296 PGK

-318 KPGAAIKPPAKAADE
+318 KPGAAVKLPEQPATKAIPENTPQKPDAKTAAAIHPASVETKKTDAPANTPDKIGGKNSASISNAEKSPIPVKPSETPAAKAASENDPKKPDSKIGTVIPPTSVETKKPVAPANIPDKVSSKGTASVSSPEKPSAAVKLPTKTADE
-333 KKPPLNKPVT
+333 KTPTLNKPV
-343 PPAQKA
+343 PPSVQKA

-370 ADPPKESGEQKGVRV
+370 ADPPRESSEQKGVRV

>member
-36 NTDSMKPASAAESRK
+36 KTDSMKPASAAESRK

-58 VKPPPAEVKKADASG
+58 VKPPPAEVKKADTSG

-87 KPEASV
+87 KPDAPV
-93 KSPPAPAEAKKPDA
+93 KSPSAPAEAKKPDA

-333 KKPPLNKPVT
+333 KKPPLNKPVP

>member
-1 MPEEKANLSKQ
+1 MPEEKATLSKQ
-12 PAPEKKPDAAK
+12 PAPGKKPDAAK

-36 NTDSMKPASAAESRK
+36 KTDSMKPASAAESRK

-93 KSPPAPAEAKKPDA
+93 KSPPALAEAKKPDA
-107 PANTPGKVS
+107 PANIPGKVS
-116 GKDTAPVSSAEKPG
+116 GKDAAPVSSAEKPS
-130 AAAKPPEKPAAKVI
+130 AAAKPLEKPAAKVIPEDRSKKPDGKTDAAIPPAATEAKKPDAPANIPGKVSSKDTASVSGAEKPDMATKPPEKPAAKVI
-144 PEDSPKKPDGKTDAV
+144 PENGHKKPEGKNSAT
-159 IPPASAEAKKPDA
+159 IPPTSVEVKKPDA
-172 PANAPGKVSSKDTAP
+172 PTDISGKVSSKDTAS
-187 VSGAETPGMTAK
+187 VSGAEK
-199 PLEKPA
+199 
-205 EKVIPENGPKKPDGK
+205 
-220 TGATIPPAPA
+220 
-230 EAKKTDAPANT
+230 
-241 PGKVSGKDTAPV
+241 S
-253 SSAEKP
+253 
-259 GMTAKPPEKPAEKV
+259 
-273 IPENAPKK
+273 
-281 PEGKTGAAIPPASAE
+281 GAA
-296 AKKPDAPASIPGK
+296 
-309 DTAPVSSAE
+309 V
-318 KPGAAIKPPAKAADE
+318 KPPAKAADE
-333 KKPPLNKPVT
+333 KKPPLNKPVP
-343 PPAQKA
+343 PPAQKT

-370 ADPPKESGEQKGVRV
+370 ADPPKGLGEQKGVRV

-578 QVDDKKLPFNTA
+578 QVDDKK
-590 VELAYLKPDEQT
+590 
-602 KVVDVMKK
+602 
-610 EQIVPSMAQATA
+610 
-622 LKEASRHADTMQKN
+622 RHSTRRSN
-636 LPSLAPAH
+636 LP
-644 KVDENKITS
+644 I
-653 IIKPKKAPE
+653 
-662 LKVTFTGAELKDF
+662 
-675 FPGEMPSVAEV
+675 
-686 KRVVF
+686 
-691 DALKIREEAYKRQA
+691 
-705 KRQAA
+705 
-710 KDAIKSPE
+710 
-718 H
+718 

>member
-1 MPEEKANLSKQ
+1 MPEEKATLSKQ

-36 NTDSMKPASAAESRK
+36 KTDSMKPASAAESRK

-116 GKDTAPVSSAEKPG
+116 GKDAAPVSSAEKPG
-130 AAAKPPEKPAAKVI
+130 AVAKPPEKPAAKVI
-144 PEDSPKKPDGKTDAV
+144 PEDSLKKPDGKTDAV

-172 PANAPGKVSSKDTAP
+172 PANAPSKVSSKDAAP

-220 TGATIPPAPA
+220 TGATIPP
-230 EAKKTDAPANT
+230 TS
-241 PGKVSGKDTAPV
+241 V
-253 SSAEKP
+253 
-259 GMTAKPPEKPAEKV
+259 
-273 IPENAPKK
+273 
-281 PEGKTGAAIPPASAE
+281 E

-309 DTAPVSSAE
+309 DTAPVSSTE

-333 KKPPLNKPVT
+333 KTPTLNKPVP
-343 PPAQKA
+343 PPAQEM

-359 KLHDPITPPKA
+359 KPHDPITPPKA
-370 ADPPKESGEQKGVRV
+370 ADPPKEPGEQKGVRV

-662 LKVTFTGAELKDF
+662 LKVTFTGTELKDF

>member
-1 MPEEKANLSKQ
+1 MPEEKATLSKQ

-36 NTDSMKPASAAESRK
+36 QAVGEKATPATAQK
-51 PEDKTGA
+51 KTEA
-58 VKPPPAEVKKADASG
+58 PVKPPETPGKELPTTAKFPEKAVVGKAEPAA
-73 KDSRKDTVPTGDVK
+73 DVK
-87 KPEASV
+87 KP
-93 KSPPAPAEAKKPDA
+93 DM
-107 PANTPGKVS
+107 
-116 GKDTAPVSSAEKPG
+116 
-130 AAAKPPEKPAAKVI
+130 AAKPPDKGNAAKTT
-144 PEDSPKKPDGKTDAV
+144 S
-159 IPPASAEAKKPDA
+159 
-172 PANAPGKVSSKDTAP
+172 
-187 VSGAETPGMTAK
+187 
-199 PLEKPA
+199 
-205 EKVIPENGPKKPDGK
+205 
-220 TGATIPPAPA
+220 
-230 EAKKTDAPANT
+230 
-241 PGKVSGKDTAPV
+241 
-253 SSAEKP
+253 
-259 GMTAKPPEKPAEKV
+259 
-273 IPENAPKK
+273 
-281 PEGKTGAAIPPASAE
+281 
-296 AKKPDAPASIPGK
+296 
-309 DTAPVSSAE
+309 
-318 KPGAAIKPPAKAADE
+318 PPAKADE
-333 KKPPLNKPVT
+333 KSAVEKVSATTDPKKADTPQTSPVKTETAKVVPMTASQKPDTGATPTAKANSVKSEMAAEPKKPAAPAKPPDKPIAGKPAPVTEPKKQDATPTLNKPVP

-359 KLHDPITPPKA
+359 KPRDPITPPKA
-370 ADPPKESGEQKGVRV
+370 ADPPKEPGEYKGVRV

-528 KAGRRSKMEQLTSP
+528 KAGRRSKMDKLTNP
-542 EPKKRTDQIV
+542 EPQKRTDQIG

-590 VELAYLKPDEQT
+590 VELAYMKPEEQN

-644 KVDENKITS
+644 KVDENKIAS
-653 IIKPKKAPE
+653 IIKPKKEPE

-675 FPGEMPSVAEV
+675 FPGETPSVAEV

-691 DALKIREEAYKRQA
+691 DALRIREEAYKRQA
-705 KRQAA
+705 KKQAA
-710 KDAIKSPE
+710 KNAIKSPE

>member
-1 MPEEKANLSKQ
+1 MPEEKTKLGNQ
-12 PAPEKKPDAAK
+12 TAPEKKSDAAK

-36 NTDSMKPASAAESRK
+36 KNDGIKPASAAEPQK
-51 PEDKTGA
+51 PEDKSST
-58 VKPPPAEVKKADASG
+58 PPPAEVKKTDASG
-73 KDSRKDTVPTGDVK
+73 KDSRKDTVLTGDVK

-93 KSPPAPAEAKKPDA
+93 KSPPALAEAKKPA
-107 PANTPGKVS
+107 TPANTPGKIG
-116 GKDTAPVSSAEKPG
+116 GKDTAPVSNAEKPG
-130 AAAKPPEKPAAKVI
+130 AAAKPLEKPAAKVI
-144 PEDSPKKPDGKTDAV
+144 PEDSSKKPDGKTDAV
-159 IPPASAEAKKPDA
+159 IPPAATEAKKPDT
-172 PANAPGKVSSKDTAP
+172 PANIPGKVSSKDTAS
-187 VSGAETPGMTAK
+187 VIGAEKPDMTSK
-199 PLEKPA
+199 PPEKPA
-205 EKVIPENGPKKPDGK
+205 AKVIPENGHKKPEGK
-220 TGATIPPAPA
+220 NGATIPPAA
-230 EAKKTDAPANT
+230 TEARKPDATTDIS
-241 PGKVSGKDTAPV
+241 GKVSGNDTAPV
-253 SSAEKP
+253 SGAEKS
-259 GMTAKPPEKPAEKV
+259 
-273 IPENAPKK
+273 
-281 PEGKTGAAIPPASAE
+281 GAA
-296 AKKPDAPASIPGK
+296 
-309 DTAPVSSAE
+309 V
-318 KPGAAIKPPAKAADE
+318 KPPAKAADE
-333 KKPPLNKPVT
+333 KKPPLNKPVP
-343 PPAQKA
+343 PPAQKT

-370 ADPPKESGEQKGVRV
+370 ADPPKGLGEQKGVRV

>member
-1 MPEEKANLSKQ
+1 MPEEKATLSKQ
-12 PAPEKKPDAAK
+12 PALEKKPDAAK

-36 NTDSMKPASAAESRK
+36 KNDGIKPASAAETKK
-51 PEDKTGA
+51 PEDKTST
-58 VKPPPAEVKKADASG
+58 VKPPPAEVGKADASG
-73 KDSRKDTVPTGDVK
+73 KDSRKTTVPTGDVK
-87 KPEASV
+87 KPDAPV
-93 KSPPAPAEAKKPDA
+93 KSPSAPAEAKKPDA
-107 PANTPGKVS
+107 SANT
-116 GKDTAPVSSAEKPG
+116 
-130 AAAKPPEKPAAKVI
+130 
-144 PEDSPKKPDGKTDAV
+144 
-159 IPPASAEAKKPDA
+159 
-172 PANAPGKVSSKDTAP
+172 
-187 VSGAETPGMTAK
+187 
-199 PLEKPA
+199 
-205 EKVIPENGPKKPDGK
+205 
-220 TGATIPPAPA
+220 
-230 EAKKTDAPANT
+230 
-241 PGKVSGKDTAPV
+241 
-253 SSAEKP
+253 
-259 GMTAKPPEKPAEKV
+259 
-273 IPENAPKK
+273 
-281 PEGKTGAAIPPASAE
+281 
-296 AKKPDAPASIPGK
+296 PGK

-318 KPGAAIKPPAKAADE
+318 KPGAAVKLPEQPATKAIPENAPQKPDAKTAAAIPPASVETKKTDAPANTPDKIGGKNSASISNAEKSPIPVKPSETPAAKAASENDPKKPDSKIGTVIPPTSVETKKPVAPANIPDKVSSKGTASVSSPEKPSAAVKLPTKTADE
-333 KKPPLNKPVT
+333 KTPTLNKPV
-343 PPAQKA
+343 PPSVQKA

-370 ADPPKESGEQKGVRV
+370 ADPPRESSEQKGVRV

-662 LKVTFTGAELKDF
+662 LKVTFTGTELKDF

>member
-1 MPEEKANLSKQ
+1 MPEEKATLSKQ

-36 NTDSMKPASAAESRK
+36 KTDSMKPASAAESRK

-93 KSPPAPAEAKKPDA
+93 KSPPVPAEAKKPDA
-107 PANTPGKVS
+107 PANAPGKVS
-116 GKDTAPVSSAEKPG
+116 GKDTAPASSAEKPG
-130 AAAKPPEKPAAKVI
+130 AAAKPPEKPA
-144 PEDSPKKPDGKTDAV
+144 
-159 IPPASAEAKKPDA
+159 
-172 PANAPGKVSSKDTAP
+172 
-187 VSGAETPGMTAK
+187 
-199 PLEKPA
+199 
-205 EKVIPENGPKKPDGK
+205 EKVIPENGPKKPEGK
-220 TGATIPPAPA
+220 TGATIPPTSA
-230 EAKKTDAPANT
+230 EAKKPDTPANT
-241 PGKVSGKDTAPV
+241 PGKVSDKDTV
-253 SSAEKP
+253 SVNGTEKL

-273 IPENAPKK
+273 IPENGPKK
-281 PEGKTGAAIPPASAE
+281 PEEKTGAAIPPASAE
-296 AKKPDAPASIPGK
+296 AKKPDTPANIPGK
-309 DTAPVSSAE
+309 IGGKDTVPVSSAE
-318 KPGAAIKPPAKAADE
+318 KPGTAIKPPAKAADE

-343 PPAQKA
+343 PPVQKA

-370 ADPPKESGEQKGVRV
+370 ADPPKEPGEQKGVRV

-489 QVDDDTARVEVVD
+489 QGDDDTARVEVVD

-515 ARAAKMKMEALAR
+515 ARAAK
-528 KAGRRSKMEQLTSP
+528 
-542 EPKKRTDQIV
+542 
-552 AEDMG
+552 
-557 ISRNQVNRLVK
+557 
-568 INDLVPELKQ
+568 
-578 QVDDKKLPFNTA
+578 
-590 VELAYLKPDEQT
+590 
-602 KVVDVMKK
+602 
-610 EQIVPSMAQATA
+610 
-622 LKEASRHADTMQKN
+622 
-636 LPSLAPAH
+636 
-644 KVDENKITS
+644 
-653 IIKPKKAPE
+653 
-662 LKVTFTGAELKDF
+662 
-675 FPGEMPSVAEV
+675 
-686 KRVVF
+686 
-691 DALKIREEAYKRQA
+691 
-705 KRQAA
+705 
-710 KDAIKSPE
+710 
-718 H
+718 

>member
-1 MPEEKANLSKQ
+1 MPEEKATLSKQ
-12 PAPEKKPDAAK
+12 PASEKKPDAAK

-36 NTDSMKPASAAESRK
+36 KTDSMKPASAAESRK
-51 PEDKTGA
+51 PEDKTSA
-58 VKPPPAEVKKADASG
+58 VKSPSAPAEAKKPDTPANDPGKVSG
-73 KDSRKDTVPTGDVK
+73 KDTTPVSSAEKPSMTAKPPERPAEKVIPENGPQ
-87 KPEASV
+87 KPEGKTGAAI
-93 KSPPAPAEAKKPDA
+93 PPASAEAKKPDA

-130 AAAKPPEKPAAKVI
+130 AAVKPP
-144 PEDSPKKPDGKTDAV
+144 T
-159 IPPASAEAKKPDA
+159 
-172 PANAPGKVSSKDTAP
+172 
-187 VSGAETPGMTAK
+187 
-199 PLEKPA
+199 
-205 EKVIPENGPKKPDGK
+205 
-220 TGATIPPAPA
+220 
-230 EAKKTDAPANT
+230 
-241 PGKVSGKDTAPV
+241 
-253 SSAEKP
+253 
-259 GMTAKPPEKPAEKV
+259 
-273 IPENAPKK
+273 
-281 PEGKTGAAIPPASAE
+281 
-296 AKKPDAPASIPGK
+296 
-309 DTAPVSSAE
+309 
-318 KPGAAIKPPAKAADE
+318 KAADE
-333 KKPPLNKPVT
+333 KTPTLNKPVP
-343 PPAQKA
+343 PPAQKM

-370 ADPPKESGEQKGVRV
+370 ADPPKEPGEQKGVRV

-568 INDLVPELKQ
+568 INDLIPELKQ

-590 VELAYLKPDEQT
+590 VELAYMKPEEQN

-662 LKVTFTGAELKDF
+662 LKVTFTGTELKDF

>member
-36 NTDSMKPASAAESRK
+36 KTDSMKPASAAESRK
-51 PEDKTGA
+51 PEDKTSA
-58 VKPPPAEVKKADASG
+58 
-73 KDSRKDTVPTGDVK
+73 
-87 KPEASV
+87 V
-93 KSPPAPAEAKKPDA
+93 KSPSAPAEAKKPDTPA
-107 PANTPGKVS
+107 NDPGKVSGKDTTPMSSAEKPSMTAKPPERPAEKVIPENGPQKPEGKTGATIPPASTKVKKPDTPANTPGKVS
-116 GKDTAPVSSAEKPG
+116 GKDTAPVSSAEKPS
-130 AAAKPPEKPAAKVI
+130 AAAKPPEKPAEKLI
-144 PEDSPKKPDGKTDAV
+144 PENGSQKPEEKTSAAT
-159 IPPASAEAKKPDA
+159 PPASAEVKKPDTPANTPGKVSGKDTISVSGAEKPDTAAKPPEKPAEKLIPENGPKKPEGKNGAAIPPAATEAKKPDA
-172 PANAPGKVSSKDTAP
+172 PANA
-187 VSGAETPGMTAK
+187 
-199 PLEKPA
+199 
-205 EKVIPENGPKKPDGK
+205 
-220 TGATIPPAPA
+220 
-230 EAKKTDAPANT
+230 

-259 GMTAKPPEKPAEKV
+259 G
-273 IPENAPKK
+273 
-281 PEGKTGAAIPPASAE
+281 AAINPP
-296 AKKPDAPASIPGK
+296 
-309 DTAPVSSAE
+309 T
-318 KPGAAIKPPAKAADE
+318 KAADE
-333 KKPPLNKPVT
+333 KTPTLNKPVS
-343 PPAQKA
+343 PPAQKM

-359 KLHDPITPPKA
+359 KPHDPITPPKA
-370 ADPPKESGEQKGVRV
+370 ADPPKGLGEQKGVRV

>member
-1 MPEEKANLSKQ
+1 MLYTDPVSCAEKSG
-12 PAPEKKPDAAK
+12 AA
-23 LPNAPPKTEKPPD
+23 
-36 NTDSMKPASAAESRK
+36 
-51 PEDKTGA
+51 
-58 VKPPPAEVKKADASG
+58 
-73 KDSRKDTVPTGDVK
+73 
-87 KPEASV
+87 V
-93 KSPPAPAEAKKPDA
+93 KSP
-107 PANTPGKVS
+107 T
-116 GKDTAPVSSAEKPG
+116 
-130 AAAKPPEKPAAKVI
+130 
-144 PEDSPKKPDGKTDAV
+144 
-159 IPPASAEAKKPDA
+159 
-172 PANAPGKVSSKDTAP
+172 
-187 VSGAETPGMTAK
+187 
-199 PLEKPA
+199 
-205 EKVIPENGPKKPDGK
+205 
-220 TGATIPPAPA
+220 
-230 EAKKTDAPANT
+230 
-241 PGKVSGKDTAPV
+241 
-253 SSAEKP
+253 
-259 GMTAKPPEKPAEKV
+259 
-273 IPENAPKK
+273 
-281 PEGKTGAAIPPASAE
+281 
-296 AKKPDAPASIPGK
+296 
-309 DTAPVSSAE
+309 
-318 KPGAAIKPPAKAADE
+318 KAADE
-333 KKPPLNKPVT
+333 KTPTLNKPVS
-343 PPAQKA
+343 PPAQKM

-359 KLHDPITPPKA
+359 KPHDPITPPKA
-370 ADPPKESGEQKGVRV
+370 AAPPKGLGEQKGVRV

>member
-1 MPEEKANLSKQ
+1 MPEEKATLSKQ

-36 NTDSMKPASAAESRK
+36 KTDSMKPASAAESRK

-58 VKPPPAEVKKADASG
+58 VKPPPAEVKKADTSG

-116 GKDTAPVSSAEKPG
+116 GKAAAPVNSAEKPG
-130 AAAKPPEKPAAKVI
+130 AAAKPPENPAAKVI
-144 PEDSPKKPDGKTDAV
+144 PEDSPKKPDGKTDAA

-220 TGATIPPAPA
+220 TGATIPL
-230 EAKKTDAPANT
+230 TS
-241 PGKVSGKDTAPV
+241 V
-253 SSAEKP
+253 
-259 GMTAKPPEKPAEKV
+259 
-273 IPENAPKK
+273 
-281 PEGKTGAAIPPASAE
+281 E
-296 AKKPDAPASIPGK
+296 AKKPDAPANIPGK
-309 DTAPVSSAE
+309 IGGKDAAPVSSAE
-318 KPGAAIKPPAKAADE
+318 KPGAEIKPPAKAADE
-333 KKPPLNKPVT
+333 KKPTLNEPV

-359 KLHDPITPPKA
+359 KPHDPITPPKA
-370 ADPPKESGEQKGVRV
+370 ADPPKEPSEQKGVRV

-662 LKVTFTGAELKDF
+662 LKVTFTGTELKDF

>member
-12 PAPEKKPDAAK
+12 PASEKKPDAAK

-36 NTDSMKPASAAESRK
+36 KNDGIKPASAAESKK
-51 PEDKTGA
+51 PEDKTSA

-87 KPEASV
+87 KPESSV
-93 KSPPAPAEAKKPDA
+93 KSPPVPAEAKKPDT
-107 PANTPGKVS
+107 PANAPDKVS
-116 GKDTAPVSSAEKPG
+116 VKDTAPVSSAEKPS
-130 AAAKPPEKPAAKVI
+130 AAI
-144 PEDSPKKPDGKTDAV
+144 
-159 IPPASAEAKKPDA
+159 
-172 PANAPGKVSSKDTAP
+172 
-187 VSGAETPGMTAK
+187 
-199 PLEKPA
+199 
-205 EKVIPENGPKKPDGK
+205 
-220 TGATIPPAPA
+220 
-230 EAKKTDAPANT
+230 
-241 PGKVSGKDTAPV
+241 
-253 SSAEKP
+253 
-259 GMTAKPPEKPAEKV
+259 KPPEKPAEKV
-273 IPENAPKK
+273 IPENDPKK
-281 PEGKTGAAIPPASAE
+281 PEGKNGA
-296 AKKPDAPASIPGK
+296 
-309 DTAPVSSAE
+309 TA
-318 KPGAAIKPPAKAADE
+318 KPPAKAADE
-333 KKPPLNKPVT
+333 KKPPLNKPVP
-343 PPAQKA
+343 PPAQKT

-370 ADPPKESGEQKGVRV
+370 ADPPKGLGEQKGVRV

-395 PDEKALNSLPI
+395 PDEQALNSLPI